1 MKKTTILCSF
11 AIAIL
16 VSSCSNDSKQK
27 PETEEQKKEVKVG
40 NLLEEVTALRE
51 RHIIDSTK
59 IGNDTYIYEYHFTN
73 CDTLPKVR
81 NTEGYYYYDN
91 QLRLKVSK
99 GSATIYEHVFMK
111 QDFAEF
117 VPKDMLEK
125 SLLVGFTFNPLNTTD
140 PSALHFFIT
149 VGNPDETADEEYTM
163 DMRITPSGNM
173 TVEKAVNLD
182 TEPLNPGMTVN
193 PGTDDGV

>member
-1 MKKTTILCSF
+1 MKKTTIVCACVF
-11 AIAIL
+11 AL
-16 VSSCSNDSKQK
+16 VLSSCNPK
-27 PETEEQKKEVKVG
+27 PKAEQPAQKKEVKVG

-51 RHIIDSTK
+51 RHVKDSTM
-59 IGNDTYIYEYHFTN
+59 IGNTTFVYEYHFTN

-91 QLRLKVSK
+91 QLRLKVTK
-99 GSATIYEHVFMK
+99 GSSTIFERVFMK

-117 VPKDMLEK
+117 VPENMLEK

-140 PSALHFFIT
+140 PSALHFFVT
-149 VGNPDETADEEYTM
+149 VGNPDETADEDFTM

-173 TVEKAVNLD
+173 TLEKATNID
-182 TEPLNPGMTVN
+182 TEPLSPGMTVN